1 MGYLTE
7 KFPGKGDKAMDVKI
21 DEIVKQVIKEVKT
34 STAGQNTV
42 KADIQL
48 QPDNRIESKGK
59 GACLTGPENYEIK
72 KFDIP
77 VPGEKEILV
86 RVEGCI
92 VSESDAQEFL
102 KGIPGY
108 QCPAIGEEGTGRV
121 VKVGSNPVKDI
132 HGRVI
137 KEGDLVTALG
147 SVNGKKSG
155 YGDNKKECRPSG
167 WYSSYVLLRE
177 DMKILQMNDLDQ
189 DSRMLYRQASEA
201 AAAVERICKLYKP
214 EKYAKIAVV
223 GGTTAGLLTIAALKC
238 AGFSDIIAIDE
249 DEESLALAEKMG
261 ARYKV
266 LFTCKNGLQGMVERT
281 RACLGGELADL
292 ALQCV
297 ELPGGNSI
305 VRRFVRNGGNTA
317 DLTKR
322 VRTQLTREAYSQ
334 GEKMLRLAQT
344 AEIPLYR
351 LITHRFHLDEI
362 NQANWTVLSGA
373 GHICAVLNR

>member
-1 MGYLTE
+1 
-7 KFPGKGDKAMDVKI
+7 MDVKI

-34 STAGQNTV
+34 SASAQNDI
-42 KADIQL
+42 KADTSRNRWGREIQSEG
-48 QPDNRIESKGK
+48 I

-72 KFDIP
+72 QFDIP
-77 VPGEKEILV
+77 VPGEKEVLV
-86 RVEGCI
+86 RVEGCV

-102 KGIPGY
+102 KGVPGY
-108 QCPAIGEEGTGRV
+108 QCSSVGEQGTGQV
-121 VKVGSNPVKDI
+121 VKLGSSPVKDI

-137 KEGDLVTALG
+137 KEGDLVTVLG
-147 SVNGKKSG
+147 SVNGKRSG
-155 YGDNKKECRPSG
+155 YGDNKNECHTCG

-177 DMKILQMNDLDQ
+177 DMRILQMNNLDQ

-201 AAAVERICKLYKP
+201 ASSVDRICKLYKP
-214 EKYAKIAVV
+214 EKYTRIAVAGCRSV
-223 GGTTAGLLTIAALKC
+223 GLLTIAALKC

-249 DEESLALAEKMG
+249 DEECLAIAEKMG
-261 ARYKV
+261 ARHKV
-266 LFTCKNGLQGMVERT
+266 LFTCKNGLQGMVEKT
-281 RACLGGELADL
+281 RSCFGGELADL

-305 VRRFVRNGGNTA
+305 VRRFVRNSGNTA
-317 DLTKR
+317 DLTRR

-351 LITHRFHLDEI
+351 LFTHRFHLEEI
-362 NQANWTVLSGA
+362 NQANWTVLSGE
-373 GHICAVLNR
+373 GRICAVLNR